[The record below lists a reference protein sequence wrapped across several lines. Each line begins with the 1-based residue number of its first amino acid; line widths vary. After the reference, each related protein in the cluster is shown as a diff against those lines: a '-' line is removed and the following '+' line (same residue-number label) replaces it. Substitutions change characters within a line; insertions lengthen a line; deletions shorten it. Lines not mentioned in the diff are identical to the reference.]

1 MRRMLLSLT
10 AVAAI
15 AAATVI
21 APQPAGAMSVATVAG
36 VRAAVA
42 STSPTAQVAYVC
54 RHRYYTSRR
63 VCWWRPGKP

>member
-1 MRRMLLSLT
+1 MRRMLLSLS

-15 AAATVI
+15 AAGWAL
-21 APQPAGAMSVATVAG
+21 APRSAGAMSVGTVAG
-36 VRAAVA
+36 IRAAVA
-42 STSPTAQVAYVC
+42 GPSLNERIAYVC